1 MVCRLA
7 NVRYFA
13 LRNAATK
20 ALDRQSGRL
29 GCAKITGAAARRAW
43 EDSMKTCIAR
53 RVAALAVIAA
63 GLCAGP
69 SVAWSQASA
78 QSSVQTWPSRPVTV
92 ILPFAAGGG
101 TDLLARALAQDLG
114 ERFGQQFVVDNRAGA
129 GGNVGAAAVAK
140 AAPDGYT
147 ILFGTPGPLA
157 NNKLMYKNLPFDP
170 EQAFAPIVLIAKS
183 PLIIAA
189 KVSLPVKDIR
199 ELAAYAKANPGKLN
213 VGVPGNGTL
222 GHITSVLLQR
232 ELGISMTDVPYRG
245 TALVVNDLL
254 GGQVDLAMDFM
265 PSYVPLVREG
275 KVRALAVTT
284 SQRSSDLP
292 DVNTVQD
299 AGFPGFEAT
308 AWYALAAPAGT
319 PSEIIDKLNAA
330 SNAFLK
336 SPKGQETL
344 ANLSMQAVGGAPA
357 DLKAFIASELQ
368 KWGPVVKEANI
379 AM

>member
-1 MVCRLA
+1 MARAPAGECPLFRAAKRCHKGARSAVGSARLRK
-7 NVRYFA
+7 NNR
-13 LRNAATK
+13 RSSAAGTGGQHENSPHAK
-20 ALDRQSGRL
+20 GRACHHRGGPLGGTVGRL
-29 GCAKITGAAARRAW
+29 G
-43 EDSMKTCIAR
+43 S
-53 RVAALAVIAA
+53 
-63 GLCAGP
+63 
-69 SVAWSQASA
+69 
-78 QSSVQTWPSRPVTV
+78 QSSAQTWPSRPVTI

-170 EQAFAPIVLIAKS
+170 EQAFTPIVLIAKS

-189 KVSLPVKDIR
+189 KVSLPVKDIK

-330 SNAFLK
+330 TNAFLK

>member
-1 MVCRLA
+1 
-7 NVRYFA
+7 
-13 LRNAATK
+13 
-20 ALDRQSGRL
+20 
-29 GCAKITGAAARRAW
+29 
-43 EDSMKTCIAR
+43 MKTRITR
-53 RVAALAVIAA
+53 RVALAIIAA
-63 GLCAGP
+63 GLWVGP
-69 SVAWSQASA
+69 SVAWSQSWAQSPA
-78 QSSVQTWPSRPVTV
+78 QSSVQTWPSRPVTI

-170 EQAFAPIVLIAKS
+170 EQAFTPIVLIAKS

-189 KVSLPVKDIR
+189 KVSLPVKDIK

-330 SNAFLK
+330 TNAFLK

-344 ANLSMQAVGGAPA
+344 ANLSMQAVGGSPA

>member
-1 MVCRLA
+1 
-7 NVRYFA
+7 
-13 LRNAATK
+13 
-20 ALDRQSGRL
+20 
-29 GCAKITGAAARRAW
+29 
-43 EDSMKTCIAR
+43 MKTCIAR
-53 RVAALAVIAA
+53 RVALAIIAT
-63 GLCAGP
+63 GLWVGP
-69 SVAWSQASA
+69 PVAWSPASA
-78 QSSVQTWPSRPVTV
+78 QTWPSRPVTI
-92 ILPFAAGGG
+92 ILPFAPGGG

-170 EQAFAPIVLIAKS
+170 EQAFTPIVLIAKS

-189 KVSLPVKDIR
+189 KVSLPVKDIK
-199 ELAAYAKANPGKLN
+199 ELAA
-213 VGVPGNGTL
+213 NGTL

-284 SQRSSDLP
+284 GKRSSDLP

-330 SNAFLK
+330 TNAFLK

-344 ANLSMQAVGGAPA
+344 ANLSMQAVGGSPA